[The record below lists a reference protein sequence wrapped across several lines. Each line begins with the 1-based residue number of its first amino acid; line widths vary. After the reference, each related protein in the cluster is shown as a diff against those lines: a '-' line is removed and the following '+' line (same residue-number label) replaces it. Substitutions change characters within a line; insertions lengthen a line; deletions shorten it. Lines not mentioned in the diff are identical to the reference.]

1 MVKLSQLIISKD
13 YDRWGKYMKLSV
25 LIPFYNE
32 EEQAALTLATV
43 DQIDDGKKDAAQI
56 ANTTSVQAQI
66 ADGGEHTV
74 GTDSAQ
80 ENETEADGRHTREV
94 STESDAMTEDT
105 QEVLSGS
112 VISPTVQFT
121 EDSSLS
127 WPAAGS
133 ILMDYSMDGTVYF
146 NFPADRMYMAP
157 EQLKKLSVVELSERV
172 QVPEDNGKTKTAMKN
187 EITALVRVKDGRAA
201 ISRVLA
207 NGGPVEQIFTTVGK
221 NLSVKY
227 ATSKDEKDQ
236 YNEKRFFTAADMD
249 KNGKESDN

>member
-1 MVKLSQLIISKD
+1 MRPHTAS
-13 YDRWGKYMKLSV
+13 
-25 LIPFYNE
+25 IPCALGRVAPKSPASIDE
-32 EEQAALTLATV
+32 LRAMRAAAWHKQGIVVVPLET
-43 DQIDDGKKDAAQI
+43 
-56 ANTTSVQAQI
+56 N
-66 ADGGEHTV
+66 GEIV
-74 GTDSAQ
+74 GTLQ
-80 ENETEADGRHTREV
+80 
-94 STESDAMTEDT
+94 
-105 QEVLSGS
+105 
-112 VISPTVQFT
+112 
-121 EDSSLS
+121 
-127 WPAAGS
+127 
-133 ILMDYSMDGTVYF
+133 
-146 NFPADRMYMAP
+146 YMAP

-201 ISRVLA
+201 VSRVLA

>member
-1 MVKLSQLIISKD
+1 MNRKYSLLLVLITAVFELAFLVWTRADYRSTLLDGEEYEVPAAIEFHGNF
-13 YDRWGKYMKLSV
+13 YDRKL
-25 LIPFYNE
+25 
-32 EEQAALTLATV
+32 
-43 DQIDDGKKDAAQI
+43 
-56 ANTTSVQAQI
+56 
-66 ADGGEHTV
+66 
-74 GTDSAQ
+74 
-80 ENETEADGRHTREV
+80 
-94 STESDAMTEDT
+94 T
-105 QEVLSGS
+105 QPSGS
-112 VISPTVQFT
+112 YIKTRA
-121 EDSSLS
+121 LR
-127 WPAAGS
+127 
-133 ILMDYSMDGTVYF
+133 IMDGTVYF

-201 ISRVLA
+201 VSRVLA

>member
-1 MVKLSQLIISKD
+1 MTHFKWLKKEIPRWVKEEIITREAGDSLISLYRNEQRHSHGEGLFVLAAVCFLTGLIFICAGVWNGLSQDEQFMMALVPLVLSILIIAAILWQ
-13 YDRWGKYMKLSV
+13 DRPVM
-25 LIPFYNE
+25 
-32 EEQAALTLATV
+32 
-43 DQIDDGKKDAAQI
+43 DQI
-56 ANTTSVQAQI
+56 
-66 ADGGEHTV
+66 
-74 GTDSAQ
+74 
-80 ENETEADGRHTREV
+80 
-94 STESDAMTEDT
+94 
-105 QEVLSGS
+105 
-112 VISPTVQFT
+112 
-121 EDSSLS
+121 
-127 WPAAGS
+127 
-133 ILMDYSMDGTVYF
+133 
-146 NFPADRMYMAP
+146 PADRMYMAP

-249 KNGKESDN
+249 KNGKESDNQSE